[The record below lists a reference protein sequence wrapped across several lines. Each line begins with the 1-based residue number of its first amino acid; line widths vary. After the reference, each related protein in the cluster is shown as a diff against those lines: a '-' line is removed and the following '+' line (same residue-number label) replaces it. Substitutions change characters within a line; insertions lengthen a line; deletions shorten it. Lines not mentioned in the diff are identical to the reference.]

1 MDNKTTQYDKRLS
14 EYRDRLLQRNKEMT
28 TDDDELID
36 SIINQNEPE
45 NSKADGKADGTS
57 EEKMADSVSDASSA
71 KGTPVS
77 ESYKEYADKLE
88 SVLKEVGVATAEKSE
103 SKQPTERIKEDRVAE
118 ERKRLAY
125 KKLGYEEQ
133 TQDDTMESEADM
145 DESEEDGHTVADVFA
160 NLRESVRD
168 AVGEAEKKVR
178 SRKPVRSEVGNDG
191 QKRSFRLNTLG
202 KWAVTGIV
210 LFVVFLILTIGYVSA
225 NKSYKYNQMD
235 IRPIKNSDLVVN
247 EGVKEQTKGYTTIAL
262 YGVDS
267 RDSNLDT
274 GTNSDAIILLSI
286 NKDTK
291 EVKMVS
297 VYRDT
302 LLQIQSD
309 SQTTHKVNYAYQLGG
324 ALMSINTLNA
334 NLDLAI
340 SDYITVDFN
349 AMADIINAL
358 GGVEVTVTEDE
369 VNNLNKNLAEQ
380 IGISGK
386 YSEGV
391 HEAGTKVLN
400 GQQAVA
406 YSRIRS
412 TGKGDITRT
421 MRQRTVLLGLVNKM
435 INADS
440 KMISNLID
448 VSFSCISTS
457 LTKDEVTSLA
467 KDIADYKITGNI
479 GFPFA
484 YTPMSLDGKG
494 SVIVDTAGFPF
505 AYEAKELS
513 DKGNCLVAADMA
525 SNVEALHEYLYG
537 TSGYTPS
544 TSASSIS
551 TEVSSETGV
560 AATEAIDIDKVS
572 GETAV
577 TTQESSEASSESATN
592 GSETGS
598 TTEVQTITTPPAGM
612 IENE

>member
-71 KGTPVS
+71 KETPVS

-133 TQDDTMESEADM
+133 TQDDTMKSEADM

-178 SRKPVRSEVGNDG
+178 SRKPVISEVGNDG
-191 QKRSFRLNTLG
+191 QKRSFRLNTLC

-479 GFPFA
+479 GFPFS

-494 SVIVDTAGFPF
+494 SVIV
-505 AYEAKELS
+505 
-513 DKGNCLVAADMA
+513 AADLNA
-525 SNVEALHEYLYG
+525 NVTALHEYLYG

-544 TSASSIS
+544 TTASSIS

>member
-71 KGTPVS
+71 KETPVS

-103 SKQPTERIKEDRVAE
+103 SKQPTERIKEERVAE

-349 AMADIINAL
+349 AMADIINTL

-479 GFPFA
+479 GFPFS

-494 SVIVDTAGFPF
+494 SVIVAVDLNA
-505 AYEAKELS
+505 
-513 DKGNCLVAADMA
+513 
-525 SNVEALHEYLYG
+525 NVTALHEYLYG

-544 TSASSIS
+544 TTASSIS

-577 TTQESSEASSESATN
+577 ITQESSEASSESATN

>member
-71 KGTPVS
+71 KETPVS

-267 RDSNLDT
+267 RDSNLNT

-291 EVKMVS
+291 EVKVVS

-494 SVIVDTAGFPF
+494 SVIV
-505 AYEAKELS
+505 
-513 DKGNCLVAADMA
+513 AADLNA
-525 SNVEALHEYLYG
+525 NVTALHEYLYG

-544 TSASSIS
+544 TTASSIS

>member
-71 KGTPVS
+71 KETPVS

-133 TQDDTMESEADM
+133 TQDDTMKSEADM

-178 SRKPVRSEVGNDG
+178 SRKPVISEVGNDG

-267 RDSNLDT
+267 RDSNLNT

-349 AMADIINAL
+349 AMADIINTL

-369 VNNLNKNLAEQ
+369 INNLNKNLAEQ

-494 SVIVDTAGFPF
+494 SVIV
-505 AYEAKELS
+505 
-513 DKGNCLVAADMA
+513 AADLNA
-525 SNVEALHEYLYG
+525 NVTALHEYLYG

>member
-71 KGTPVS
+71 KETPVS

-267 RDSNLDT
+267 RDSNLNT

-494 SVIVDTAGFPF
+494 SVIV
-505 AYEAKELS
+505 
-513 DKGNCLVAADMA
+513 AADLNA
-525 SNVEALHEYLYG
+525 NVTALHEYLHG

-544 TSASSIS
+544 TTASSIS

>member
-57 EEKMADSVSDASSA
+57 EEKMADSVSADASSA
-71 KGTPVS
+71 KETPVS

-358 GGVEVTVTEDE
+358 GGVEVMVTEDE

-479 GFPFA
+479 GFPFS

-494 SVIVDTAGFPF
+494 SVIV
-505 AYEAKELS
+505 
-513 DKGNCLVAADMA
+513 AADLNA
-525 SNVEALHEYLYG
+525 NVTALHEYLYG

-544 TSASSIS
+544 TTASSIS

>member
-71 KGTPVS
+71 KETPVS

-133 TQDDTMESEADM
+133 TQDDTMKSEADM

-178 SRKPVRSEVGNDG
+178 SRKPVISEVGNDG

-262 YGVDS
+262 YGGDS
-267 RDSNLDT
+267 RDSNLNT

-349 AMADIINAL
+349 AMADIINTL

-479 GFPFA
+479 GFPFS

-494 SVIVDTAGFPF
+494 SVIV
-505 AYEAKELS
+505 
-513 DKGNCLVAADMA
+513 AADLNA
-525 SNVEALHEYLYG
+525 NVTALHEYLYG

-544 TSASSIS
+544 TTASSIS

>member
-71 KGTPVS
+71 KETPVS

-178 SRKPVRSEVGNDG
+178 SRKPVGSEVGNDG

-267 RDSNLDT
+267 RDSNLNT

-412 TGKGDITRT
+412 TDKGDITRT

-479 GFPFA
+479 GFPFS

-494 SVIVDTAGFPF
+494 SVIV
-505 AYEAKELS
+505 
-513 DKGNCLVAADMA
+513 AADLNA
-525 SNVEALHEYLYG
+525 NVTALHEYLYG

>member
-57 EEKMADSVSDASSA
+57 EEKMANSVSDASSA
-71 KGTPVS
+71 KETPVS

-340 SDYITVDFN
+340 SDYITVDLN

-358 GGVEVTVTEDE
+358 GGVEITVTEDE

-479 GFPFA
+479 GFPFS

-494 SVIVDTAGFPF
+494 SVIV
-505 AYEAKELS
+505 
-513 DKGNCLVAADMA
+513 AADLNA
-525 SNVEALHEYLYG
+525 NVTALHEYLYG

-544 TSASSIS
+544 TTASSIS

>member
-71 KGTPVS
+71 KETPVS

-178 SRKPVRSEVGNDG
+178 SRKPVISEVGNDG

-267 RDSNLDT
+267 RDSNLNT

-349 AMADIINAL
+349 AMADIINTL

-479 GFPFA
+479 GFPFS

-494 SVIVDTAGFPF
+494 SVIV
-505 AYEAKELS
+505 
-513 DKGNCLVAADMA
+513 AADLNA
-525 SNVEALHEYLYG
+525 NVTALHEYLYG

-544 TSASSIS
+544 TTASSIS

>member
-57 EEKMADSVSDASSA
+57 EEKMADSVSADASSA
-71 KGTPVS
+71 KETPVS

-479 GFPFA
+479 GFPFS

-494 SVIVDTAGFPF
+494 SVIV
-505 AYEAKELS
+505 
-513 DKGNCLVAADMA
+513 AADLNA
-525 SNVEALHEYLYG
+525 NVTALHEYLYG

-544 TSASSIS
+544 TTASSIS

-572 GETAV
+572 DETAV

>member
-71 KGTPVS
+71 KETPVS

-291 EVKMVS
+291 EVRMVS

-479 GFPFA
+479 GFPFS

-494 SVIVDTAGFPF
+494 SVIV
-505 AYEAKELS
+505 
-513 DKGNCLVAADMA
+513 AADLNA
-525 SNVEALHEYLYG
+525 NVTALHEYLYG

-544 TSASSIS
+544 TTASSIS

>member
-1 MDNKTTQYDKRLS
+1 M
-14 EYRDRLLQRNKEMT
+14 
-28 TDDDELID
+28 
-36 SIINQNEPE
+36 
-45 NSKADGKADGTS
+45 
-57 EEKMADSVSDASSA
+57 
-71 KGTPVS
+71 
-77 ESYKEYADKLE
+77 
-88 SVLKEVGVATAEKSE
+88 
-103 SKQPTERIKEDRVAE
+103 
-118 ERKRLAY
+118 
-125 KKLGYEEQ
+125 
-133 TQDDTMESEADM
+133 
-145 DESEEDGHTVADVFA
+145 
-160 NLRESVRD
+160 
-168 AVGEAEKKVR
+168 
-178 SRKPVRSEVGNDG
+178 
-191 QKRSFRLNTLG
+191 
-202 KWAVTGIV
+202 
-210 LFVVFLILTIGYVSA
+210 FVVFLILTIGYVSA

-267 RDSNLDT
+267 RDSNLNT

-349 AMADIINAL
+349 AMADIINTL

-479 GFPFA
+479 GFPFS

-494 SVIVDTAGFPF
+494 SVIV
-505 AYEAKELS
+505 
-513 DKGNCLVAADMA
+513 AADLNA
-525 SNVEALHEYLYG
+525 NVTALHEYLYG

-544 TSASSIS
+544 TTASSIS

>member
-57 EEKMADSVSDASSA
+57 EEKMADPVSDASSA
-71 KGTPVS
+71 KETPVS

-133 TQDDTMESEADM
+133 MQDDTMESEADM

-267 RDSNLDT
+267 RDSNLNT

-349 AMADIINAL
+349 AMADIINTL

-479 GFPFA
+479 GFPFS

-494 SVIVDTAGFPF
+494 SVIV
-505 AYEAKELS
+505 
-513 DKGNCLVAADMA
+513 AADLNA
-525 SNVEALHEYLYG
+525 NVTALHEYLYG

-544 TSASSIS
+544 TTASSIS

>member
-71 KGTPVS
+71 KETPVS

-88 SVLKEVGVATAEKSE
+88 SVLKEVEVATAEKSE

-178 SRKPVRSEVGNDG
+178 SRKPVISEVGNDG

-267 RDSNLDT
+267 RDSNLNT

-349 AMADIINAL
+349 AMADIINTL

-479 GFPFA
+479 GFPFS

-494 SVIVDTAGFPF
+494 SVIV
-505 AYEAKELS
+505 
-513 DKGNCLVAADMA
+513 AADLNA
-525 SNVEALHEYLYG
+525 NVTALHEYLYG

-544 TSASSIS
+544 TTASSIS

>member
-71 KGTPVS
+71 KETPVS

-133 TQDDTMESEADM
+133 TQDDTMKSEADM

-349 AMADIINAL
+349 AMADIINTL

-494 SVIVDTAGFPF
+494 SVIVAVDLNA
-505 AYEAKELS
+505 
-513 DKGNCLVAADMA
+513 
-525 SNVEALHEYLYG
+525 NVTALHEYLYG

-544 TSASSIS
+544 TTASSIS

>member
-71 KGTPVS
+71 KETPVS

-133 TQDDTMESEADM
+133 TQDDTMKSEADM

-178 SRKPVRSEVGNDG
+178 SRKPVISEVGNDG

-267 RDSNLDT
+267 RDSNLNT

-349 AMADIINAL
+349 AMADIINTL

-400 GQQAVA
+400 GQQAVS

-479 GFPFA
+479 GFPFS

-494 SVIVDTAGFPF
+494 SVIV
-505 AYEAKELS
+505 
-513 DKGNCLVAADMA
+513 AADLNA
-525 SNVEALHEYLYG
+525 NVTALHEYLYG

>member
-71 KGTPVS
+71 KETPVS

-133 TQDDTMESEADM
+133 TQDDTMKSEADM

-178 SRKPVRSEVGNDG
+178 SRKPVISEVGNDG

-267 RDSNLDT
+267 RDSNLNT

-349 AMADIINAL
+349 AMADIINTL

-479 GFPFA
+479 GFPFS

-494 SVIVDTAGFPF
+494 SVIV
-505 AYEAKELS
+505 
-513 DKGNCLVAADMA
+513 AADLNA
-525 SNVEALHEYLYG
+525 NVTALHEYLYG

-544 TSASSIS
+544 TTASSIS

-560 AATEAIDIDKVS
+560 VATEAIDIDKVS

>member
-45 NSKADGKADGTS
+45 NSEADGKADGTS
-57 EEKMADSVSDASSA
+57 EEKMADSVSDVSSA
-71 KGTPVS
+71 KETPVS

-103 SKQPTERIKEDRVAE
+103 LKQPAERKKEDRAAE

-125 KKLGYEEQ
+125 KELGYEEQ
-133 TQDDTMESEADM
+133 KQDDTMDSEADM

-160 NLRESVRD
+160 NLRENVRD

-178 SRKPVRSEVGNDG
+178 SRKFVRSEAGNDG
-191 QKRSFRLNTLG
+191 QKQSFRLNTLG
-202 KWAVTGIV
+202 KWAVTGII
-210 LFVVFLILTIGYVSA
+210 LFVVFLILTISYVSA

-267 RDSNLDT
+267 RDSNLNT

-334 NLDLAI
+334 NLDLDI

-435 INADS
+435 IDADS

-494 SVIVDTAGFPF
+494 SVIV
-505 AYEAKELS
+505 
-513 DKGNCLVAADMA
+513 AADLNA
-525 SNVEALHEYLYG
+525 NVTALHEYLYG
-537 TSGYTPS
+537 TSGYAPS
-544 TSASSIS
+544 TTASSIS
-551 TEVSSETGV
+551 AEVSSETGV

>member
-494 SVIVDTAGFPF
+494 SVIV
-505 AYEAKELS
+505 
-513 DKGNCLVAADMA
+513 AADLNA
-525 SNVEALHEYLYG
+525 NVTALHEYLYG

-544 TSASSIS
+544 TTASSIS

>member
-71 KGTPVS
+71 KETPVS

-133 TQDDTMESEADM
+133 TQDDTMKSEADM

-178 SRKPVRSEVGNDG
+178 SRKPVISEVGNDG

-267 RDSNLDT
+267 RDSNLNT

-302 LLQIQSD
+302 LLQIQGD

-349 AMADIINAL
+349 AMADIINTL

-479 GFPFA
+479 GFPFS

-494 SVIVDTAGFPF
+494 SVIV
-505 AYEAKELS
+505 
-513 DKGNCLVAADMA
+513 AADLNA
-525 SNVEALHEYLYG
+525 NVTALHEYLYG

-544 TSASSIS
+544 TTASSIS

>member
-28 TDDDELID
+28 MDDDELID

-45 NSKADGKADGTS
+45 NSEADGKVDGTS

-71 KGTPVS
+71 KEMPVS
-77 ESYKEYADKLE
+77 KSYKAYADKLE

-103 SKQPTERIKEDRVAE
+103 SKQPAERIKEDRAAE

-125 KKLGYEEQ
+125 KELGYEEQ
-133 TQDDTMESEADM
+133 TQDDIMESEADM

-160 NLRESVRD
+160 NLRENVRD

-178 SRKPVRSEVGNDG
+178 SRKPVRSEAGNDG
-191 QKRSFRLNTLG
+191 KKQSFQLNTLG

-210 LFVVFLILTIGYVSA
+210 LFVVFLILTIGYISA

-267 RDSNLDT
+267 RDSNLNT

-286 NKDTK
+286 SKDTK

-334 NLDLAI
+334 NLDLDI

-421 MRQRTVLLGLVNKM
+421 MRQRTILLGLVNKM

-479 GFPFA
+479 GFPFT

-494 SVIVDTAGFPF
+494 SVIV
-505 AYEAKELS
+505 
-513 DKGNCLVAADMA
+513 AADLNA
-525 SNVEALHEYLYG
+525 NVTALHEYLYG
-537 TSGYTPS
+537 ASGYTPS
-544 TSASSIS
+544 TTASSIS
-551 TEVSSETGV
+551 AEVSSETGV
-560 AATEAIDIDKVS
+560 SATEAIDIDKVS

-598 TTEVQTITTPPAGM
+598 TTEVQTITTPPDGM

>member
-28 TDDDELID
+28 TDDDDLID

-45 NSKADGKADGTS
+45 NSEADSKADGTS
-57 EEKMADSVSDASSA
+57 EEKLADSVSDASLA
-71 KGTPVS
+71 KETPVS

-103 SKQPTERIKEDRVAE
+103 PKQTPERKKENRAAE

-125 KKLGYEEQ
+125 KELGYDEQ
-133 TQDDTMESEADM
+133 KQEDTVESEADI
-145 DESEEDGHTVADVFA
+145 DDLEEDDDERTVADVFA
-160 NLRESVRD
+160 NLRENVRD

-178 SRKPVRSEVGNDG
+178 NRKPARAEAGNG
-191 QKRSFRLNTLG
+191 GKKPPFRLNTLG
-202 KWAVTGIV
+202 KWAVAGII
-210 LFVVFLILTIGYVSA
+210 LFIVFLILTISYVSA

-235 IRPIKNSDLVVN
+235 IRPIKSSDLVVN
-247 EGVKEQTKGYTTIAL
+247 DGVKEQTKGYTTIAL

-267 RDSNLDT
+267 RDSNLNT

-286 NKDTK
+286 NNDTK

-309 SQTTHKVNYAYQLGG
+309 SPVTQKVNYAYQLGG

-334 NLDLAI
+334 NLDLDI

-358 GGVEVTVTEDE
+358 GGVEITVTEDE

-386 YSEGV
+386 YSDGV
-391 HEAGTKVLN
+391 HDAGTKVLN

-484 YTPMSLDGKG
+484 YTPMSLSDKG
-494 SVIVDTAGFPF
+494 SVIV
-505 AYEAKELS
+505 
-513 DKGNCLVAADMA
+513 AADLNA
-525 SNVEALHEYLYG
+525 NVTALHEYLYG
-537 TSGYTPS
+537 TSNYTPS
-544 TSASSIS
+544 GVAASIS

-572 GETAV
+572 GETTV
-577 TTQESSEASSESATN
+577 TTQESSEDQNGSSTN
-592 GSETGS
+592 GSEAGSSEDANS
-598 TTEVQTITTPPAGM
+598 TTEVQTITAPPEGM

>member
-71 KGTPVS
+71 KETPVS

-267 RDSNLDT
+267 RDSNLNT

-412 TGKGDITRT
+412 TDKGDITRT

-479 GFPFA
+479 GFPFS

-494 SVIVDTAGFPF
+494 SVIV
-505 AYEAKELS
+505 
-513 DKGNCLVAADMA
+513 AADLNA
-525 SNVEALHEYLYG
+525 NVTALHEYLYG

-572 GETAV
+572 SETAV

>member
-71 KGTPVS
+71 KETPVS

-160 NLRESVRD
+160 NLRENVRD

-494 SVIVDTAGFPF
+494 SVIV
-505 AYEAKELS
+505 
-513 DKGNCLVAADMA
+513 AADLNA
-525 SNVEALHEYLYG
+525 NVTALHEYLYG

-544 TSASSIS
+544 TTASSIS

>member
-71 KGTPVS
+71 KETPVS

-133 TQDDTMESEADM
+133 TQDDTMKSEADM

-178 SRKPVRSEVGNDG
+178 SRKPVISEVGNDG

-267 RDSNLDT
+267 RDSNLNT

-349 AMADIINAL
+349 AMADIINTL

-479 GFPFA
+479 GFPFS

-494 SVIVDTAGFPF
+494 SVIV
-505 AYEAKELS
+505 
-513 DKGNCLVAADMA
+513 AADLNA
-525 SNVEALHEYLYG
+525 NVTALHEYLYG

-544 TSASSIS
+544 TTASSIS
-551 TEVSSETGV
+551 SEVSSETGV
-560 AATEAIDIDKVS
+560 AATEAIDIDKAS

>member
-71 KGTPVS
+71 KETPVS

-267 RDSNLDT
+267 RDSNLNT

-479 GFPFA
+479 GFPFS

-494 SVIVDTAGFPF
+494 SVIV
-505 AYEAKELS
+505 
-513 DKGNCLVAADMA
+513 AADLNA
-525 SNVEALHEYLYG
+525 NVTALHEYLYG

-544 TSASSIS
+544 TTASSIS

>member
-71 KGTPVS
+71 KETPVS

-448 VSFSCISTS
+448 VSFICISTS

-479 GFPFA
+479 GFPFS

-494 SVIVDTAGFPF
+494 SVIV
-505 AYEAKELS
+505 
-513 DKGNCLVAADMA
+513 AADLNA
-525 SNVEALHEYLYG
+525 NVTALHEYLYG

-544 TSASSIS
+544 TTASSIS

>member
-71 KGTPVS
+71 KETPVS

-291 EVKMVS
+291 EVRMVS

-340 SDYITVDFN
+340 SDYVTVDFN

-479 GFPFA
+479 GFPFS

-494 SVIVDTAGFPF
+494 SVIV
-505 AYEAKELS
+505 
-513 DKGNCLVAADMA
+513 AADLNA
-525 SNVEALHEYLYG
+525 NVTALHEYLYG

-544 TSASSIS
+544 TTASSIS

>member
-71 KGTPVS
+71 KETPVS

-133 TQDDTMESEADM
+133 TQDDTMKSEADM

-178 SRKPVRSEVGNDG
+178 SRKPVISEVGNDG

-494 SVIVDTAGFPF
+494 SVIV
-505 AYEAKELS
+505 
-513 DKGNCLVAADMA
+513 AADLNA
-525 SNVEALHEYLYG
+525 NVTALHEYLYG

>member
-71 KGTPVS
+71 KETPVS

-133 TQDDTMESEADM
+133 TQDDTMESVADM

-267 RDSNLDT
+267 RDSNLNT

-412 TGKGDITRT
+412 TDKGDITRT

-494 SVIVDTAGFPF
+494 SVIV
-505 AYEAKELS
+505 
-513 DKGNCLVAADMA
+513 AADLNA
-525 SNVEALHEYLYG
+525 NVTALHEYLYG

-544 TSASSIS
+544 TTASSIS

-577 TTQESSEASSESATN
+577 TTQESSETSSESATN

>member
-28 TDDDELID
+28 MDDDDLID
-36 SIINQNEPE
+36 SIINRNEPE
-45 NSKADGKADGTS
+45 NSETDSTADDKS
-57 EEKMADSVSDASSA
+57 EKKADSVSETSPA
-71 KGTPVS
+71 KKTPVS

-88 SVLKEVGVATAEKSE
+88 SVLKEVGVATEEKKKPEPKQSSE
-103 SKQPTERIKEDRVAE
+103 RKKENRADE

-125 KKLGYEEQ
+125 KELGYDKQKQE
-133 TQDDTMESEADM
+133 DTVESDEDTDGME
-145 DESEEDGHTVADVFA
+145 DEHTFADVFA
-160 NLRESVRD
+160 SLKENVRD
-168 AVGEAEKKVR
+168 AVDEAEKKVR
-178 SRKPVRSEVGNDG
+178 NRKLSGGESGDG
-191 QKRSFRLNTLG
+191 RKKLPFRLNTLG
-202 KWAVTGIV
+202 KWAVAGIA
-210 LFVVFLILTIGYVSA
+210 LFIVFLILTISYVSA

-235 IRPIKNSDLVVN
+235 IRPIKSSDLVVN
-247 EGVKEQTKGYTTIAL
+247 DGVKEQTKGYTTIAL

-267 RDSNLDT
+267 RDSNLNT

-286 NKDTK
+286 NNDTK

-309 SQTTHKVNYAYQLGG
+309 SPITQKVNYAYQLGG

-334 NLDLAI
+334 NLDLDI

-386 YSEGV
+386 YSDGV
-391 HEAGTKVLN
+391 HDAGTKVLN

-421 MRQRTVLLGLVNKM
+421 MRQRTVLLGLMNKM
-435 INADS
+435 VNADS

-457 LTKDEVTSLA
+457 LTKNEVTSLA
-467 KDIADYKITGNI
+467 KNVADYKITGNT
-479 GFPFA
+479 GFPFV
-484 YTPMSLDGKG
+484 YTPMSLDNKG
-494 SVIVDTAGFPF
+494 SVIVTAD
-505 AYEAKELS
+505 L
-513 DKGNCLVAADMA
+513 
-525 SNVEALHEYLYG
+525 NVNVTALHEYLYG

-544 TSASSIS
+544 GTVVAIS

-560 AATEAIDIDKVS
+560 SATEGIDIDKVS

-577 TTQESSEASSESATN
+577 TTQESSEDQSETATDSSETDS
-592 GSETGS
+592 SEDTGS
-598 TTEVQTITTPPAGM
+598 TTEVQTITAPPEGM

>member
-494 SVIVDTAGFPF
+494 SVIV
-505 AYEAKELS
+505 
-513 DKGNCLVAADMA
+513 VADLNA
-525 SNVEALHEYLYG
+525 NVTALHEYLYG

-544 TSASSIS
+544 TTASSIS

>member
-267 RDSNLDT
+267 RDSNLNT

-391 HEAGTKVLN
+391 HEAGTKVLS

-479 GFPFA
+479 GFPFS

-494 SVIVDTAGFPF
+494 SVIV
-505 AYEAKELS
+505 
-513 DKGNCLVAADMA
+513 AADLNA
-525 SNVEALHEYLYG
+525 NVTALHEYLYG

-544 TSASSIS
+544 TTASSIS

>member
-71 KGTPVS
+71 KETPVS

-267 RDSNLDT
+267 RDSNLNT

-349 AMADIINAL
+349 AMADIINTL

-479 GFPFA
+479 GFPFS

-494 SVIVDTAGFPF
+494 SVIV
-505 AYEAKELS
+505 
-513 DKGNCLVAADMA
+513 AADLNA
-525 SNVEALHEYLYG
+525 NVTALHEYLYG

>member
-71 KGTPVS
+71 KETPVS

-133 TQDDTMESEADM
+133 TQDDTMKSEADM

-178 SRKPVRSEVGNDG
+178 SRKPVISEVGNDG

-267 RDSNLDT
+267 RDSNLNT

-349 AMADIINAL
+349 AMADIINTL

-421 MRQRTVLLGLVNKM
+421 MRQRTVLLGLANKM

-479 GFPFA
+479 GFPFS

-494 SVIVDTAGFPF
+494 SVIV
-505 AYEAKELS
+505 
-513 DKGNCLVAADMA
+513 AADLNA
-525 SNVEALHEYLYG
+525 NVTALHEYLYG

-544 TSASSIS
+544 TTASSIS

>member
-71 KGTPVS
+71 KETPVS

-133 TQDDTMESEADM
+133 TQDDTMKSEADM

-178 SRKPVRSEVGNDG
+178 SRKPVISEVGNDG

-291 EVKMVS
+291 EVRMVS

-479 GFPFA
+479 GFPFS

-494 SVIVDTAGFPF
+494 SVIV
-505 AYEAKELS
+505 
-513 DKGNCLVAADMA
+513 AADLNA
-525 SNVEALHEYLYG
+525 NVTALHEYLYG

-544 TSASSIS
+544 TTASSIS

>member
-71 KGTPVS
+71 KETPVS

-103 SKQPTERIKEDRVAE
+103 SKQPTERIKEERVAE

-435 INADS
+435 INADR

-479 GFPFA
+479 GFPFS

-494 SVIVDTAGFPF
+494 SVIV
-505 AYEAKELS
+505 
-513 DKGNCLVAADMA
+513 AADLNA
-525 SNVEALHEYLYG
+525 NVTALHEYLYG

-544 TSASSIS
+544 TTASSIS